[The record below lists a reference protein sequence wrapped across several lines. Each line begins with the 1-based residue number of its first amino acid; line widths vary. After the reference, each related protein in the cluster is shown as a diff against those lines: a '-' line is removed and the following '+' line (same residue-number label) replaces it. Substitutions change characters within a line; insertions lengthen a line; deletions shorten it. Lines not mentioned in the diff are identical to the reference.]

1 MRTLRNR
8 YIALGTMLLLA
19 LCCLPSAKAQKTYQP
34 MGSHVI
40 YGDGSTDFYYEVTNP
55 STGQQTSFTVFFDS
69 AIHEA
74 TIINAGVYA
83 PVKITMTGPV
93 PPSGGPVWVTSG
105 GSTSLN
111 GMTVTINPSSW
122 TIARGYRG
130 IEYVV
135 NSSINV
141 PLTVQ

>member
-19 LCCLPSAKAQKTYQP
+19 PCCLPSAKAQKTYQP
-34 MGSHVI
+34 TGSHVI

-55 STGQQTSFTVFFDS
+55 STEQQTSFTVFS
-69 AIHEA
+69 IPPHEA
-74 TIINAGVYA
+74 TVINAGVYA
-83 PVKITMTGPV
+83 PVKIAMTGLV
-93 PPSGGPVWVTSG
+93 PPNAGPVWVTSG

>member
-8 YIALGTMLLLA
+8 YIALGTMLLLV

-34 MGSHVI
+34 TGSHVI
-40 YGDGSTDFYYEVTNP
+40 YGDGSTDFYYKVTNP
-55 STGQQTSFTVFFDS
+55 SSGQQTSFTVFFDS

-74 TIINAGVYA
+74 TVINGGVYA
-83 PVKITMTGPV
+83 PVKITMTGLV
-93 PPSGGPVWVTSG
+93 PPNAGPVWVTSG

-130 IEYVV
+130 VEYVV

-141 PLTVQ
+141 PLTVR

>member
-34 MGSHVI
+34 TGSHVI

-74 TIINAGVYA
+74 TVINAGVYA
-83 PVKITMTGPV
+83 PVEDHHDWSRAAQWRPRVGNKRRLNQLERHDCHNQPV
-93 PPSGGPVWVTSG
+93 VMDDRKGLS
-105 GSTSLN
+105 
-111 GMTVTINPSSW
+111 
-122 TIARGYRG
+122 GYRVCG
-130 IEYVV
+130 K
-135 NSSINV
+135 
-141 PLTVQ
+141 QQH